1 MHVHKIYPTPSFV
14 CNHWERCQYLQIKNI
29 EKLKIMATE
38 KFCLTWNDY
47 ENNIGVAFR
56 DLREEKEFF
65 DVTLACEDEQVEAHK
80 VILSSC
86 SPFFQNR
93 TRFYTNKSFNEYLW
107 QNFELNDLQT
117 LSNV

>member
-1 MHVHKIYPTPSFV
+1 MYTKYIPHPHLSAIIGKDVNT
-14 CNHWERCQYLQIKNI
+14 CRKNI
-29 EKLKIMATE
+29 EKWKIMATE

-47 ENNIGVAFR
+47 ENNLGVAFR

-86 SPFFQNR
+86 SPFFRNR